1 MMTNRQVSKTDDRD
15 MLTVY
20 KNQVK
25 QGLGLLEFAP
35 EGVSNEEWL
44 GMTEAQHATYRSLG
58 NQ

>member
-1 MMTNRQVSKTDDRD
+1 MMSGDKDKLGRD

-35 EGVSNEEWL
+35 EGVSNDDWL
-44 GMTEAQHATYRSLG
+44 GMTEDQQARYKALG